1 MHFFHQRCSGL
12 ICKPKS
18 GVSVKSSCLVCLA
31 TNDKTPGELATA
43 RCSPVQWDE
52 SAFQSLVLDGN
63 TKDVVKALVTN
74 KVTNT
79 VSTDLIRGKGSGLIL
94 LFHG

>member
-1 MHFFHQRCSGL
+1 VGRC
-12 ICKPKS
+12 
-18 GVSVKSSCLVCLA
+18 
-31 TNDKTPGELATA
+31 
-43 RCSPVQWDE
+43 RPVEWDE
-52 SAFQSLVLDGN
+52 GAFHSLVLDRD